1 MSLLLGN
8 YYKTTKLMFGLL
20 TESQKVL
27 MAAML
32 QSQISVKKAGLRRL
46 SSFDMSQQALIIQTE
61 AETRELELQLK
72 SLK

>member
-1 MSLLLGN
+1 
-8 YYKTTKLMFGLL
+8 MFGLL

-72 SLK
+72 SLG